1 MISFSIKP
9 HHSYKLLY
17 VVLNDDA
24 EWRTVH
30 QSIVRANLLNWPV
43 ECSSENEWLSMWS
56 ALEMKGAKA
65 FALRRLTKKSY
76 SSFELDKLLKQHFV
90 SEHVID
96 TLLQEF
102 KEKQLIDDSDWIEN
116 FVQKEIRQKLSP
128 RMIFAKLKMKGLPS
142 EMIHECLRRT
152 YTDHAKKQVLQIL
165 IEKEKSND
173 KRKIVA
179 KLARKGFQID
189 DILGVMKE

>member
-1 MISFSIKP
+1 MISFSITP

-17 VVLNDDA
+17 VILKDDT

-30 QSIVRANLLNWPV
+30 QSIVRANFLKWPI
-43 ECSSENEWLSMWS
+43 ECSSEMEWRSMWG
-56 ALEMKGAKA
+56 AVEMKGAKA

-76 SSFELDKLLKQHFV
+76 SSFELEKLLKQHFV
-90 SEHVID
+90 STHIID

-102 KEKQLIDDSDWIEN
+102 KEKQLLDDNDWIES

-142 EMIHECLRRT
+142 EMIHECLKRT
-152 YTDHAKKQVLQIL
+152 YTDNAKKQVLQML
-165 IEKEKSND
+165 IEKEKSKD

-189 DILGVMKE
+189 DILSVMKE